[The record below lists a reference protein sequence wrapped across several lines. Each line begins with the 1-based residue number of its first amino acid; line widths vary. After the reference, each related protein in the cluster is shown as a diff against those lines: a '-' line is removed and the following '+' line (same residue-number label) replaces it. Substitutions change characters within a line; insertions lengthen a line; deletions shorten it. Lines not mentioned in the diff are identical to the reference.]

1 MGLRFVHK
9 RVKKNFVLPKISDTK
24 PETKKVKE
32 QKAEVVAKPKNK
44 KVKKSKDM
52 LTVEQVTAA
61 EEAVEAIAPEV
72 KRVKQDRGLIERT
85 ESSKIILTEDNRQV
99 LTD

>member
-9 RVKKNFVLPKISDTK
+9 RLKKNYTVPKISVSK
-24 PETKKVKE
+24 PEAKKHEE
-32 QKAEVVAKPKNK
+32 QKGDVVAKPKNK
-44 KVKKSKDM
+44 KVKKTKDM